1 MNEIW
6 GGKSVCTGI
15 PKESHPYDS
24 AYNVQHVYISHT
36 THECTILTRARIFK
50 IYHVCIRTYERTT
63 CAFIYRKKNIRWMV
77 AVFNRVSLSLCL
89 SLFFLLVRVS
99 HPSDGNLWRS
109 KWRST
114 HRAPVASQLFVDECA
129 HGARPRP

>member
-1 MNEIW
+1 MI
-6 GGKSVCTGI
+6 G
-15 PKESHPYDS
+15 

-99 HPSDGNLWRS
+99 
-109 KWRST
+109 
-114 HRAPVASQLFVDECA
+114 RARFTSFRWKLVEVEMEI
-129 HGARPRP
+129 HT